1 MFLGNYSISEYTI
14 SRQIRFYDLHKSF
27 DSRQSVLRALYNLI
41 RGGIVQVQDC
51 ANIKIKKKYCS

>member
-51 ANIKIKKKYCS
+51 ANIKF